1 SVFDMRYSILPVLK
15 TKMRQTILHSITDIV
30 AVAAGIMDME
40 KDKNRPGD
48 SISRI
53 RTVRRPRCRE
63 SSALP
68 RLKRLLTKISPSP
81 IPRTPTLR
89 NGASHEKPDHSQNHT
104 NRCPAIDNFRY
115 RELQLEVEDG
125 RHLFASWKWY
135 GDRARSQ
142 VRRQSHLQHV
152 GGGFCLHL

>member
-1 SVFDMRYSILPVLK
+1 
-15 TKMRQTILHSITDIV
+15 
-30 AVAAGIMDME
+30 
-40 KDKNRPGD
+40 
-48 SISRI
+48 
-53 RTVRRPRCRE
+53 
-63 SSALP
+63 
-68 RLKRLLTKISPSP
+68 LTKISPSP

-152 GGGFCLHL
+152 GGGFCLDRKSTRLNSSHVSISYAVFCLKKKKK